1 MGTKIWVI
9 MVMLVGRSCQHM
21 VQYQSCRR
29 RIVPVGDST
38 MSRPTHQGSEGRL
51 LPRCAARITATY
63 QGQVNEELLAL
74 NQRRAVRPTIHI
86 GTS

>member
-9 MVMLVGRSCQHM
+9 MVMLVGVFASTWFSARQ
-21 VQYQSCRR
+21 CRR